1 MQNYKIIKMLGR
13 CMMMLLS
20 AMLVCGCGKRGGE
33 AEQAASH
40 ASSYDVDIEL
50 KGDSMLYGLTCDGTG
65 DSTVIIW
72 PFSGDPITLN
82 CIDAKQQG
90 NIIGKPQI
98 GDWIAVMRN
107 PSDTLEATFIINLDQ
122 LKGTWTYPVLPVMKE
137 LQNMSRRM
145 QRRMMASMSDSIK
158 QTFFVPR
165 EYGFTLKRS
174 SQAQAVGRVMRNNTL
189 EDDSPVVYPEVK
201 NYVKWHVWNG
211 HLLLVSAKR
220 PASGGNNPD
229 VMAKP
234 VVEVDT
240 MNFVHL
246 DDDSLIMSLNGTTYG
261 FHRKANAMV
270 ANAAAAKAQAKIDEQ
285 KNKTN
290 KE

>member
-1 MQNYKIIKMLGR
+1 MKMLGR
-13 CMMMLLS
+13 SMVMLLS
-20 AMLVCGCGKRGGE
+20 AMLVCGCGKRGGKAGHTE
-33 AEQAASH
+33 NQ

-50 KGDSMLYGLTCDGTG
+50 KGDSMLYGLTCDGSG

-72 PFSGDPITLN
+72 PFSGDPIALN

-90 NIIGKPQI
+90 RVIGRPQI
-98 GDWIAVMRN
+98 GDWIGVMRN
-107 PSDTLEATFIINLDQ
+107 PSDTTEVTFIINLDQ

-137 LQNMSRRM
+137 FQNMSRRM
-145 QRRMMASMSDSIK
+145 QRRMMASMSDTVK

-174 SQAQAVGRVMRNNTL
+174 SVAQAVGRVMRNNTL
-189 EDDSPVVYPEVK
+189 EDDSPVIYPEVK

-211 HLLLVSAKR
+211 RLLLVSAKR